1 MRQVRR
7 LRSPRL
13 ASRRAARRELA
24 RAFPGRT
31 ASLALL
37 ALLSG
42 ALPAVFAALVGVLVG
57 QLPAVV
63 RHGFGSA
70 AGHHAV
76 AALIAIAVVLILI
89 ELTSGARDV
98 ISTDLYRRFDG
109 YLLGRVMSAAL
120 SRDDLALFDDP
131 DLAASLD
138 RGVQLARYGPGEL
151 VSGLSYQW
159 TVRSQGLAA
168 AVLVG
173 LYWPVAAVALTALWL
188 VVARAQQTSYYR
200 ADPFWTDPL
209 RRARYV
215 QRIGLLPPWAKEV
228 RIFGLVGWLVE
239 QYGREWSAVMAQL
252 WRTRRADYRPMALLG
267 AVVLGAHVAVL
278 LLLAR
283 SATAGVLPVSELVI
297 VLQGLFGMTL
307 IASLAGDTWI
317 ENGSVPV
324 PDVLSLERVVR
335 ASERPDEGR
344 PDEGRRDE
352 GRRAAGLPRQAISF
366 QGVSFGYP
374 SRDTLVLADFDLRL
388 RAGQSVAIVGLNGA
402 GKTTL
407 VKLLTGLCR
416 PTAGTIA
423 VDGIDLA
430 DLDLA
435 SWRRQLAVIFQDF
448 VRYELPLTDNII
460 FGSIEHGRL
469 KHGRLKHGRLEHVRL
484 DPAELT
490 DIAAQAGAADLLAA
504 LPGGSAT
511 ILSPRFEGGVD
522 LSGGQWQRVAFARAL
537 MAVRAGARVLVMD
550 EPTAHLDVRAEAE
563 LYDRFLELTAGLTT
577 IVISHRFS
585 TVRRADRIVVLDHGR
600 IAEDGSH
607 DELMMAGGRYAR
619 MFRLQASSYASAV
632 DPDSGDPD
640 SGDPDSA
647 GLEAWR

>member
-7 LRSPRL
+7 FRSPRR
-13 ASRRAARRELA
+13 ASRRAALRELI
-24 RAFPGRT
+24 RASPRRT
-31 ASLALL
+31 TILGLL

-42 ALPAVFAALVGVLVG
+42 ALPAVFAALVGALVG

-63 RHGFGSA
+63 RHGFASA
-70 AGHHAV
+70 AGHRAGG
-76 AALIAIAVVLILI
+76 ALAAIAVVLILI
-89 ELTSGARDV
+89 EVTAGAKDV
-98 ISTDLYRRFDG
+98 VSTDLYRRFDG

-120 SRDDLALFDDP
+120 ARDDLRLFDEP
-131 DLAASLD
+131 ELAATLD

-151 VSGLSYQW
+151 VSGLSSQW

-173 LYWPVAAVALTALWL
+173 VYQPGAAVALTAVWL
-188 VVARAQQTSYYR
+188 VVARSLQASYYR

-209 RRARYV
+209 RRARYI

-228 RIFGLVGWLVE
+228 RIFGLAGWLVD

-252 WRTRRADYRPMALLG
+252 WRARRADYRPMALLG
-267 AVVLGAHVAVL
+267 TVVLGTHVVVL

-283 SATAGVLPVSELVI
+283 SAASGALPVSALVVI
-297 VLQGLFGMTL
+297 LQGLFGMTL
-307 IASLAGDTWI
+307 IASQAGDTWI

-324 PDVLSLERVVR
+324 PDVLSLEAAVR
-335 ASERPDEGR
+335 AGEPATRSSALLS
-344 PDEGRRDE
+344 
-352 GRRAAGLPRQAISF
+352 AAGLPRQSITF

-388 RAGQSVAIVGLNGA
+388 AAGRSVAIVGLNGA

-407 VKLLTGLCR
+407 MKLLTGLCH
-416 PTAGTIA
+416 PGAGIIA
-423 VDGIDLA
+423 IDGIDLG

-435 SWRRQLAVIFQDF
+435 SWRRQIAVIFQDF
-448 VRYELPLTDNII
+448 VRYELPLADNIA
-460 FGSIEHGRL
+460 FGSIEREPIDL
-469 KHGRLKHGRLEHVRL
+469 
-484 DPAELT
+484 AELME
-490 DIAAQAGAADLLAA
+490 IAAQAGAADLVAA
-504 LPGGSAT
+504 LPAGPAT
-511 ILSPRFEGGVD
+511 TLSPRFDGGVD

-537 MAVRAGARVLVMD
+537 MAVRGGARVLVMD

-600 IAEDGSH
+600 ISEDGSH
-607 DELMMAGGRYAR
+607 DELMAAGGRYAH
-619 MFRLQASSYASAV
+619 MFALQASSYAGGT
-632 DPDSGDPD
+632 SG
-640 SGDPDSA
+640 
-647 GLEAWR
+647 EADRANADGGMADA